1 MKAQWLKMAEKF
13 ANLSVREKW
22 LITLC
27 SLTVVILGSYVFFVE
42 PTVKSNQLLRQK
54 LTATNHS
61 IQQLDDQISAISAKL
76 KQDPD
81 QGVNIE
87 YQRLV
92 TESQALS
99 EQLAHVIENL
109 ISPSQMATL
118 LEDVL
123 AGTQGLHLVSLE
135 SLKAEPIVNNNASE
149 NYAGYYLHPVRLELT
164 GGYFSVLNYLET
176 LESLPVNYYWRSF
189 NYQVNDYPNATLIL
203 EVYTLGT
210 RQEFI
215 GG

>member
-54 LTATNHS
+54 LTAANHNT
-61 IQQLDDQISAISAKL
+61 QQLDDQILAISTKL

>member
-54 LTATNHS
+54 VTATNHN
-61 IQQLDDQISAISAKL
+61 IQQLDDQILAISTKL

>member
-54 LTATNHS
+54 VTATNHN
-61 IQQLDDQISAISAKL
+61 IQQLDDQILAISTKL

-164 GGYFSVLNYLET
+164 GGYFAVLNYLET

>member
-61 IQQLDDQISAISAKL
+61 IQQLDDQILAISTKL

>member
-54 LTATNHS
+54 LTATNHN
-61 IQQLDDQISAISAKL
+61 IQQLDDQILAISTKL